1 MDEMEYTYLGDT
13 GLEVSRLCL
22 GTMNFGDW
30 GIDDHDHCVE
40 VIDRA
45 VEMGINV
52 VDTANLYSTG
62 ESEEIVGEA
71 LAERDRDELVVA
83 TKVYHRMRD
92 GPNGMGLSRKHVLEQ
107 AEQSLDRLGTDY
119 IDLYQ
124 IHRWDDET
132 PIEETLS
139 ALDDLVDEG
148 NVRYVGAST
157 MAGWKL
163 TKALER
169 SGAENYERFVA
180 VQPEY
185 SLTRRHEEL
194 NALPV
199 AEDQG
204 LGVVPW
210 SPLAGGFLTGKYERG
225 EPAPEGSRLAQRD
238 TDPAEEYGDE
248 AWAVLDEVRAVAEEK
263 EATPLQVSLAWLLHK
278 DVVTAPIIGPKTV
291 PQLEENV
298 AALGIDLTDEEMA
311 RLEAPIDPAWARQAV
326 DE

>member
-1 MDEMEYTYLGDT
+1 
-13 GLEVSRLCL
+13 
-22 GTMNFGDW
+22 
-30 GIDDHDHCVE
+30 
-40 VIDRA
+40 
-45 VEMGINV
+45 
-52 VDTANLYSTG
+52 
-62 ESEEIVGEA
+62 
-71 LAERDRDELVVA
+71 
-83 TKVYHRMRD
+83 MRD
-92 GPNGMGLSRKHVLEQ
+92 GPNGMGLSRKRVLEQ
-107 AEQSLDRLGTDY
+107 AEKSLDRLGTDY

-132 PIEETLS
+132 PVEETLS
-139 ALDDLVDEG
+139 ALDRLVEEG
-148 NVRYVGAST
+148 TVRYVGAST

-163 TKALER
+163 MKALER
-169 SGAENYERFVA
+169 SDAENYERFVA

-204 LGVVPW
+204 LGIIPW

-225 EPAPEGSRLAQRD
+225 EPAPEGSRLALRD

-248 AWAVLDEVRAVAEEK
+248 AWAVLDEVRTVAEEK

-278 DVVTAPIIGPKTV
+278 DVVTAPIVGPKTV

-298 AALGIDLTDEEMA
+298 AALDIDLIDEEMA
-311 RLEAPIDPAWARQAV
+311 RLEAPIDPAWARRSTSERPNATARRRERRNEQRFARPAPTRGT
-326 DE
+326 

>member
-1 MDEMEYTYLGDT
+1 MEYAYLGDT

-30 GIDDHDHCVE
+30 GIDDHEHCVE

-45 VEMGINV
+45 IDAGINF
-52 VDTANLYSTG
+52 VDTANLYSQG
-62 ESEEIVGEA
+62 ESEAIVGEA
-71 LAERDRDELVVA
+71 LAERDRDEIVVA
-83 TKVYHRMRD
+83 TKVYHRMRE

-107 AEQSLDRLGTDY
+107 AEKSLDRLGTDY
-119 IDLYQ
+119 VDLYQ
-124 IHRWDDET
+124 IHRWDDHT
-132 PIEETLS
+132 PVEETLS
-139 ALDDLVDEG
+139 ALDHLVDEG
-148 NVRYVGAST
+148 KVRYVGAST

-163 TKALER
+163 MKALER
-169 SGAENYERFVA
+169 SDAENYERFVSI
-180 VQPEY
+180 QPEY

-204 LGVVPW
+204 LGVIPW

-225 EPAPEGSRLAQRD
+225 EPAPEGSRLAERD
-238 TDPAEEYGDE
+238 ADPEEEYDDDE
-248 AWAVLDEVRAVAEEK
+248 WTVLDEVRAIAEAK
-263 EATPLQVSLAWLLHK
+263 GATPLQVSLAWLLHK
-278 DVVTAPIIGPKTV
+278 DVVTAPIVGPKTV
-291 PQLEENV
+291 PQLEENL
-298 AALGIDLTDEEMA
+298 AALSVDLTDAEIE